1 MSLFCAFETVVK
13 LSFKNCDSL
22 YRLYFQSLVDR
33 DNESEEHEAFQQ
45 LQSQAKVTRPEP
57 AKFLIL
63 HYSPFKAVWDWI
75 VLFLVLYTAVFTPYF
90 VAFILN
96 EDEAKMR
103 LHRDSAT
110 RLQHAETIKTDPL
123 VIIDLIVDLMFIAD
137 ILINFRT
144 TYLHSGEVVM
154 DPQKIAINYIKGWFI
169 IDCVAALPFDLL
181 LFGSGNSDVSTCKLV
196 ICIKWNLSWYYFR

>member
-1 MSLFCAFETVVK
+1 MDNAGYDVYCFEMIWAAHVTD
-13 LSFKNCDSL
+13 DSVPL
-22 YRLYFQSLVDR
+22 FQSLGDK

-154 DPQKIAINYIKGWFI
+154 DPQKIAVNYIKGWFI
-169 IDCVAALPFDLL
+169 IDCMAALPFDLL
-181 LFGSGNSDVSTCKLV
+181 LFGSGNSDVSSFNHSSE
-196 ICIKWNLSWYYFR
+196 NLAQ